1 MPNENT
7 AQETFRLED
16 ERSEETIE
24 EMELIDGGDLLDTLD
39 EELDYVFELLDDA
52 FPDKEVRANLH
63 FDLQTAQGALIN
75 NLDTA
80 DNLFS
85 NIRIQW
91 KEAVDDIDSII
102 DAIFANPTYDIV
114 NLVQNVDGV
123 LQPNGIYSAVDRDQP
138 PVLTTANPD
147 LPVPLTESVVD
158 NTRNIIGNT
167 VVSFDQYS
175 AYRNAVLGELD
186 VILDNITT
194 VKNNSIND
202 GSYTTNKP
210 IRKMLE
216 RNAANRGF
224 GIKPLELAR
233 YAAERGYENLSA
245 EEILELDQAIFK
257 ETKIL
262 GYTRVKKIIQSIIR
276 HMFNNIKE
284 TDDDVDFHYTMITD
298 RLKTSSQREKL
309 YGISF
314 TGNDVNFTVVYAYTF
329 SNIIKR
335 ESSNYIDEEFRNTS
349 NEVLEIFKKYKQEV
363 IQINAYES
371 NTNFGPEIPYKSDTV
386 YTTTDFIPHTMY
398 NPTTGEAVFTATYQD
413 HIFYSQLGYVHTKPV
428 IQTSTTTTEDTTT
441 DTTPSATTTSTS
453 SSTTTSSTTT
463 SYSSG
468 Y

>member
-7 AQETFRLED
+7 AQEDFRLED

-24 EMELIDGGDLLDTLD
+24 EIELNDGGNLLDTLD
-39 EELDYVFELLDDA
+39 DELDYLFELLDTA

-91 KEAVDDIDSII
+91 KEAVEDIDAII
-102 DAIFANPTYDIV
+102 DAIFANPAYDIV

-138 PVLTTANPD
+138 PILTTANPD

-158 NTRNIIGNT
+158 NTRNIVGNT

-175 AYRNAVLGELD
+175 AYRNAILEELD
-186 VILDNITT
+186 VILNNITT
-194 VKNNSIND
+194 VKNNSLND
-202 GSYTTNKP
+202 SNYTMNKP
-210 IRKMLE
+210 IRKILE
-216 RNAANRGF
+216 QNATNRGF
-224 GIKPLELAR
+224 SKKPLELAR

-276 HMFNNIKE
+276 YMFNNIKE
-284 TDDDVDFHYTMITD
+284 NEDNLDVLFNEIVNK
-298 RLKTSSQREKL
+298 LKTSSQREKL

-314 TGNDVNFTVVYAYTF
+314 TGNDINFTVVYAYTF
-329 SNIIKR
+329 SDIIKR
-335 ESSNYIDEEFRNTS
+335 ESYTYIDEGFRNTS
-349 NEVLEIFKKYKQEV
+349 NEILEIFKKYKQEV

-371 NTNFGPEIPYKSDTV
+371 NSNFGPEIPYKSDTV

-413 HIFYSQLGYVHTKPV
+413 HINYSQLGYVHTKPV
-428 IQTSTTTTEDTTT
+428 IETSTTTSTTAT
-441 DTTPSATTTSTS
+441 TSVTTTPS
-453 SSTTTSSTTT
+453 SSTSTTT